1 MGDRDHKILD
11 ENKEKNYLANM
22 LKKYYAWEDEKE
34 IGNKKE
40 NLKLTPSVKVLLNK
54 KHQA

>member
-11 ENKEKNYLANM
+11 GNKEKNYLANM